1 MTILYLCSVFGKC
14 LENLRQRFNL
24 TLCHSK
30 EKLRK
35 YVAKPS
41 FERFQIFNEDLVGV
55 QNKQV
60 NLMLNKPIYAGQ
72 AILDLS
78 KQLMYEFHYKVMKP
92 MYGNNINLLFTDTGM
107 LALEINLI
115 NTLICFNLS

>member
-1 MTILYLCSVFGKC
+1 M
-14 LENLRQRFNL
+14 
-24 TLCHSK
+24 
-30 EKLRK
+30 
-35 YVAKPS
+35 AKPS

-92 MYGNNINLLFTDTGM
+92 MYGDNINLLFTDTGM